1 MQRNNGY
8 IGGKVL
14 NNAGGVQDLYDRYV
28 RSYDI
33 NQSSNDFRSPGLSP
47 ELLSLSGENTNTGFY
62 ELYPYTTGN
71 ITYYYMDYTQ
81 GISVGAISDENVA
94 FLKRKTVRLVFH
106 YVSGSSYRGDW
117 QIGWICVGDRSTF
130 LPASG
135 SIDVWGNYGTSGSD
149 HPEPQA
155 TSYHFHDNEGLTD
168 WQRTSQPASSNYGSA
183 SWETMTEA
191 VLGSGDRGK
200 WVKTQSTAANPTPS
214 NYTGT
219 EFPNRGDY
227 QTNGAAFLFA
237 EVTGNNVGYPNKNF
251 WLRSKPIY
259 MGEDPVIKWF
269 NGRYGANL
277 GTLKVYVDV
286 VRGAGLIE

>member
-28 RSYDI
+28 KSYDI
-33 NQSSNDFRSPGLSP
+33 DQSSNNFRSPGLSP
-47 ELLSLSGENTNTGFY
+47 ELLSLSGANTSTGFY
-62 ELYPYTTGN
+62 ETFLVYLDQNSYTTD
-71 ITYYYMDYTQ
+71 TEYYN
-81 GISVGAISDENVA
+81 GISVGAISDTNVS

-117 QIGWICVGDRSTF
+117 QIGWICIGDRSTF
-130 LPASG
+130 LPANG
-135 SIDVWGNYGTSGSD
+135 NVDVWGDYGTAGTSY
-149 HPEPQA
+149 PEPQA

-168 WQRTSQPASSNYGSA
+168 WQRTSQPASDTYSGA

-200 WVKTQSTAANPTPS
+200 WVKTQSTSTNPTPS
-214 NYTGT
+214 SYTGT

-227 QTNGAAFLFA
+227 QTRHAFLFA
-237 EVTGNNVGYPNKNF
+237 EVTGSGTGYPSKNF

-269 NGRYGANL
+269 NGRYGADL